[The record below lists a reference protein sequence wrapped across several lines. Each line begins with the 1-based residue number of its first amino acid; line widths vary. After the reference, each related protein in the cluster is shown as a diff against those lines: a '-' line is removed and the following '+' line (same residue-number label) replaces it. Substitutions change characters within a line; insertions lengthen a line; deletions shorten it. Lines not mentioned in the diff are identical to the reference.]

1 AFAPPAGGA
10 GLGPPPGATPGAGAG
25 GFPRG
30 GGGPGGAGSGTQ
42 AAAVRYAKAHGGG
55 TVVTSSQNG
64 TSAQVVAGADI
75 AAIGG
80 FSGRESQVTATWL
93 ADAIDAGHVRWVLTD
108 GGGGGAPNDTR
119 VGSSSVMALVA
130 KACAPTTQSGLYDC
144 AGKAAALRVAAK
156 AG

>member
-1 AFAPPAGGA
+1 
-10 GLGPPPGATPGAGAG
+10 
-25 GFPRG
+25 
-30 GGGPGGAGSGTQ
+30 
-42 AAAVRYAKAHGGG
+42 VKYAKAHGGG

-64 TSAQVVAGADI
+64 TSSQVIAGADI

-108 GGGGGAPNDTR
+108 SGGGGAPNDTR
-119 VGSSSVMALVA
+119 IGSSSVMTLVGNT
-130 KACAPTTQSGLYDC
+130 CSSTTVNGLYDC

-156 AG
+156 AS